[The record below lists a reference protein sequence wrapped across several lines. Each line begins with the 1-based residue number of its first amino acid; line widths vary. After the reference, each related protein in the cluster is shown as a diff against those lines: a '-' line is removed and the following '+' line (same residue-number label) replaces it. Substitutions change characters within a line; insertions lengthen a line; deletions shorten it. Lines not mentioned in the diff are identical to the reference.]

1 MEKYKKIY
9 CDLEEGQYSYG
20 DAMFNIAQS
29 NETYDMDLKDIATT
43 FYDLLTLEGDLSNLG
58 EDEINED
65 LYYIEQK
72 LTFMFGDRLFALK
85 EEIVKERR
93 N

>member
-29 NETYDMDLKDIATT
+29 NEGYDMDLKDIATT

-58 EDEINED
+58 EDEITED
-65 LYYIEQK
+65 FIPLEHKI
-72 LTFMFGDRLFALK
+72 TSMFADRLSDLK
-85 EEIVKERR
+85 NGIVEERR
-93 N
+93 Y

>member
-29 NETYDMDLKDIATT
+29 SENYDADLKDIATT
-43 FYDLLTLEGDLSNLG
+43 FYDLLTLYGDLSNLG
-58 EDEINED
+58 EDEITEELIPLEN
-65 LYYIEQK
+65 K
-72 LTFMFGDRLFALK
+72 LTYMFENRLLELK
-85 EEIVKERR
+85 EGIVEERR
-93 N
+93 

>member
-29 NETYDMDLKDIATT
+29 NETYDMDLKDIAIT

-58 EDEINED
+58 EDEITEE
-65 LYYIEQK
+65 LIPLEHK
-72 LTFMFGDRLFALK
+72 LTSMFADRLFELK
-85 EEIVKERR
+85 EKIVEERR
-93 N
+93 

>member
-43 FYDLLTLEGDLSNLG
+43 FYDLLTLYGDLSNLG
-58 EDEINED
+58 EDEITEELIPLEN
-65 LYYIEQK
+65 K
-72 LTFMFGDRLFALK
+72 LTYMFENRLLELK
-85 EEIVKERR
+85 EGIVEERR
-93 N
+93 